1 MIYSKIINGPLGTEF
16 SGSFSVLSGSNISNK
31 KLRIYYKWNNKCG
44 AFSQPITAYNILSRP
59 NPGEVQNN
67 HSFHHHY
74 HLNLLKSNN
83 AFYLS

>member
-44 AFSQPITAYNILSRP
+44 AFSQPIAT
-59 NPGEVQNN
+59 
-67 HSFHHHY
+67 
-74 HLNLLKSNN
+74 
-83 AFYLS
+83 